1 MGGRLQCNACS
12 PDTEIQEIL
21 PQIKGLI
28 LNKGSILHNFC
39 GEREKRE
46 RERFQTFIYVFFLRS
61 KEVQFPVGELRI
73 EVDCSVSRSYVEID
87 AVEIV
92 GGILFISYRNL
103 SLNIFTFLYYERA
116 ENFYLLY
123 VHRWMPKTVYGI
135 PKFLLPH

>member
-39 GEREKRE
+39 GEREKRA
-46 RERFQTFIYVFFLRS
+46 REISNFHLYFFLRS

-103 SLNIFTFLYYERA
+103 
-116 ENFYLLY
+116 
-123 VHRWMPKTVYGI
+123 
-135 PKFLLPH
+135 